1 MPEIT
6 TGACRRLYP
15 ESCDPCLCEIACA
28 RYGGLVSGVKASAR
42 WDRHF
47 IDMALLCAS
56 MSKDPRTQVGAVIVG
71 PDLEVRS
78 TGFNGFPRD
87 VADTQK
93 RLHDKETK
101 LRLVVHAEVNA
112 ILNAARVGIPLKGCT
127 LYLAATD
134 DTGAV
139 WGGPPCT
146 RCSLDVIQ
154 AGITRVVSLPFKA
167 GESTWAADVAAAGEL
182 LREAGVIYREVT
194 FTRSI
199 PT

>member
-1 MPEIT
+1 MN
-6 TGACRRLYP
+6 
-15 ESCDPCLCEIACA
+15 SD
-28 RYGGLVSGVKASAR
+28 R
-42 WDRHF
+42 WDKHF

-78 TGFNGFPRD
+78 TGFNGFPRG
-87 VADTQK
+87 VADTFR

-101 LRLVVHAEVNA
+101 LRLIVHAEVNA

-127 LYLAATD
+127 LYLACTD
-134 DTGAV
+134 DSGAV

-154 AGITRVVSLPFKA
+154 AGIVRVISLPFKA
-167 GESTWAADVAAAGEL
+167 GASTWAEDVAAAGAL
-182 LREAGVIYREVT
+182 LREAGVQYREVAT
-194 FTRSI
+194 TMPM